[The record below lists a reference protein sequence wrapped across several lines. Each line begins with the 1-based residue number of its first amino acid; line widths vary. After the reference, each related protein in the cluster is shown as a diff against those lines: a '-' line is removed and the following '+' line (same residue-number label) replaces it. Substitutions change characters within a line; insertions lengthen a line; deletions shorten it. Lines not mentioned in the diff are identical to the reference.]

1 MKENSYLIPII
12 KESIAVMNVILNIDL
27 EVVMNTKNE
36 VTYQITIK
44 ILSNLFRKNLIT
56 KDEFNKF
63 KHKML
68 EKYDPKISELMELSL
83 DK

>member
-1 MKENSYLIPII
+1 
-12 KESIAVMNVILNIDL
+12 MNAIFKIDL
-27 EVVMNTKNE
+27 EIAMNTKNE
-36 VTYQITIK
+36 VTYQITNK

-56 KDEFNKF
+56 KDEFDSF

-68 EKYDPKISELMELSL
+68 EKYNPKLSELLELSL

>member
-1 MKENSYLIPII
+1 
-12 KESIAVMNVILNIDL
+12 MNVILNIDL
-27 EVVMNTKNE
+27 EVAMKTKNE

-44 ILSNLFRKNLIT
+44 ILSNLFKKNLIT

-68 EKYDPKISELMELSL
+68 EKYNPKLSELMELSL

>member
-1 MKENSYLIPII
+1 
-12 KESIAVMNVILNIDL
+12 MNAILNIDL
-27 EVVMNTKNE
+27 EVAMNIKKE

-56 KDEFNKF
+56 KDEYNKF